1 MFAIAPLTVWFFKY
15 KWKFLS
21 NLGDILSAKKSLV
34 GYIPDAHTYKNLPEI
49 KPGILNPSILFAEIK
64 LDKEKKSRLN
74 MLYAK
79 DYRILNDMEILAKG
93 WKNLDKTSQ

>member
-1 MFAIAPLTVWFFKY
+1 M
-15 KWKFLS
+15 FLS
-21 NLGDILSAKKSLV
+21 NLVNILVSKKSVV
-34 GYIPDAHTYKNLPEI
+34 GYVPEAHTYKNLPEI

-93 WKNLDKTSQ
+93 FKNLDK